1 MSNATITVGLLVI
14 YFAVII
20 WAAFFTKTGKMQ
32 EKSIE
37 EFAVGNRSLG
47 WFIVLFIMM
56 GIMITAS
63 TFASWF
69 SWAVFEG
76 LIVQYM
82 VIYATLGFLFT
93 YIFAKKIWV
102 WGRKFNLLTQPDYV
116 QLRYRSRILTTIFAA
131 CAILIE
137 APWVIMEFAAMGIL
151 MSAITYG
158 FIGPKVGLLII
169 AVVVVA
175 YILYSGMKAIAVT
188 ELIQGII
195 SSVVIGLGLIFVIYK
210 LFGGFGGL
218 YQTVMDVSPE
228 SLTISYGGVYSY
240 EYWSSIIITG
250 SLGIMGW
257 ASFFSRIYTSKSV
270 LEVKKVSVLSAI
282 ISFIFTAILVI
293 LAMGELIYPV

>member
-93 YIFAKKIWV
+93 YIFAKK
-102 WGRKFNLLTQPDYV
+102 
-116 QLRYRSRILTTIFAA
+116 S
-131 CAILIE
+131 
-137 APWVIMEFAAMGIL
+137 
-151 MSAITYG
+151 
-158 FIGPKVGLLII
+158 
-169 AVVVVA
+169 
-175 YILYSGMKAIAVT
+175 
-188 ELIQGII
+188 
-195 SSVVIGLGLIFVIYK
+195 
-210 LFGGFGGL
+210 GFGG
-218 YQTVMDVSPE
+218 
-228 SLTISYGGVYSY
+228 
-240 EYWSSIIITG
+240 
-250 SLGIMGW
+250 
-257 ASFFSRIYTSKSV
+257 AN
-270 LEVKKVSVLSAI
+270 
-282 ISFIFTAILVI
+282 
-293 LAMGELIYPV
+293 LIY